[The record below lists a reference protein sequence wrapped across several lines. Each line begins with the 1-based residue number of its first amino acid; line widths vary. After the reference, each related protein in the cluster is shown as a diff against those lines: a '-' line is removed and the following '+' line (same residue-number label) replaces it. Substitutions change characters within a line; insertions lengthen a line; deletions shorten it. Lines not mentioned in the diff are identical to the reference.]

1 VFPNPAS
8 DNIQFIA
15 EESIQRIEIFD
26 MTGKRVASLNP
37 NHEQALLNTSEWNSR
52 LYVAHVMSKAKM
64 ESVIFEI
71 AR

>member
-37 NHEQALLNTSEWNSR
+37 NHKQALLNTSEWSSR
-52 LYVAHVMSKAKM
+52 LYVARVMSKAKM